1 MSQRSET
8 KYQEFRMNEYPKI
21 QFNGGTMDKT
31 TYRGCFLEVRGQFK
45 SKTPNHL
52 KTMRTVI
59 HELKL
64 SIEKN
69 MDKDLFKDRFITHED
84 ISVSYKDT
92 GSSFTKLEFTLY
104 PKRQTDKV
112 ELQHK
117 LNSICDKIYT
127 DIFED
132 NELMEFEKRQIK
144 NRA

>member
-1 MSQRSET
+1 
-8 KYQEFRMNEYPKI
+8 
-21 QFNGGTMDKT
+21 
-31 TYRGCFLEVRGQFK
+31 
-45 SKTPNHL
+45 
-52 KTMRTVI
+52 MRTVI

-69 MDKDLFKDRFITHED
+69 MDKEFFKDRFITHED
-84 ISVSYKDT
+84 ISFSYRDT

-144 NRA
+144 NRKG